1 MIRTQ
6 STRCAHENWS
16 EKTETWGTWYDL
28 NVDDSTRAVDLVEMF
43 FDFLRE
49 RWDEY
54 QNGYT
59 QKLEDIPFEDEEK
72 RVNAASI
79 FSRWEKALGVRY
91 PYQEFRMILCPESPS
106 YASSVGPDAIVF
118 GLRCGTEEILP
129 AAIHEI
135 GVRYSNLDYL
145 KRYEE
150 TKAII
155 NTDYINLLRVIEAE
169 TCYQKMKVFPEIET
183 DRFLSP
189 SWEQLVE
196 WRAERTFAFT
206 HYYDHLAHVYDRAKT
221 DGVL

>member
-1 MIRTQ
+1 
-6 STRCAHENWS
+6 
-16 EKTETWGTWYDL
+16 
-28 NVDDSTRAVDLVEMF
+28 
-43 FDFLRE
+43 
-49 RWDEY
+49 
-54 QNGYT
+54 
-59 QKLEDIPFEDEEK
+59 
-72 RVNAASI
+72 
-79 FSRWEKALGVRY
+79 
-91 PYQEFRMILCPESPS
+91 
-106 YASSVGPDAIVF
+106 VGPDAIVF

-155 NTDYINLLRVIEAE
+155 NTDYVNLLRVIEAE

-206 HYYDHLAHVYDRAKT
+206 HYYDHLAHVYDRVKT